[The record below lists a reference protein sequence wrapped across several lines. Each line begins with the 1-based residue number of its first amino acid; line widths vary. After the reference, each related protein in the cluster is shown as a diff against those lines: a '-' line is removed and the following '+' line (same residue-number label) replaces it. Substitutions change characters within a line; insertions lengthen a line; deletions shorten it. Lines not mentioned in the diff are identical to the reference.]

1 MSAVAFA
8 DRYRVERLLGRGGMA
23 RVDLARDV
31 ELDRLVAVKVLS
43 ETLAGDAELR
53 ERFVREGRLAARLAH
68 PNVVGVLDAG
78 EVDGLPFIVM
88 EYVDGETLADV
99 VRREGAVP
107 WDHAVGLAV
116 QALAGLE
123 HAHAAGLVHRDV

>member
-8 DRYRVERLLGRGGMA
+8 DRYRVERPLGRGGMA

-53 ERFVREGRLAARLAH
+53 AEIAALLAEDRGTSGPLDATDPQLIYMVAVPKNDAITMLVTGSAGYLAAGSAGIETAMPSFSSSACSQGNH
-68 PNVVGVLDAG
+68 IFSGVT
-78 EVDGLPFIVM
+78 P
-88 EYVDGETLADV
+88 
-99 VRREGAVP
+99 
-107 WDHAVGLAV
+107 
-116 QALAGLE
+116 
-123 HAHAAGLVHRDV
+123 